1 MRHEHAPPP
10 HGAPSLRRLVT
21 SVDVDVAGNHERVRV
36 WIRGAFAGDLTVC
49 LGDGKLL
56 ASILMGGDD
65 HAE

>member
-21 SVDVDVAGNHERVRV
+21 SVDVDVAGTHERVRV
-36 WIRGAFAGDLTVC
+36 WIRGALAGDLTVC

-56 ASILMGGDD
+56 AGILMGGDD